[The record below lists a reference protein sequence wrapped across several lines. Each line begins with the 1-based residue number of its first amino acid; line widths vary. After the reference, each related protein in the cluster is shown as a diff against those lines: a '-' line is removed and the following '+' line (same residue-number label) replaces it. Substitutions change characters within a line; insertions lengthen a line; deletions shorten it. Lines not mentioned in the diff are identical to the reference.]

1 MSDEQVS
8 KVLADIDDYE
18 NSAFAMIG
26 LANLY
31 RFDDSAKSFRSDVQ
45 FFQGR
50 RFDTSSRNRRT
61 PSSTVTPDLAV
72 LVKGLDAAVAEV
84 KMSLPK
90 DRSLWQRVLEQLER
104 YDDDLMGWPTS
115 DGKVT
120 SHDIVLLVH
129 QMRIALIDVLRA
141 AVASGQ
147 VHFDRPLYAVSFIRS
162 TQRDTFLLFR
172 LEMGAPTFAPLRH
185 RLTEPVSV
193 PFEVI
198 AVHYGRFKLWDSR
211 PPIPYLMDLIWREVV
226 ADRAASDDRFATL
239 RRNSHLAVRLTV
251 KDTAEYLQE
260 NFAFNQS
267 LGGRSS
273 VVAGERQP
281 LIPHSDWVRAAIDAF
296 AVTGLGRWLDDKQ
309 EQCEIDYRKE
319 NLNVEEFARRY
330 LTTTGGTEE
339 YGGQVAIF

>member
-8 KVLADIDDYE
+8 KVLEDIDDYK
-18 NSAFAMIG
+18 NTAFAMIG

-31 RFDDSAKSFRSDVQ
+31 RFDDSAKSFRGDVQ

-61 PSSTVTPDLAV
+61 PSSTVTPDLAI
-72 LVKGLDAAVAEV
+72 LVKGQDAAVAEV
-84 KMSLPK
+84 KVSLPK
-90 DRSLWQRVLEQLER
+90 DRNLWQRVLEQLER
-104 YDDDLMGWPTS
+104 YDDDLTGWPTNN
-115 DGKVT
+115 GKVK
-120 SHDIVLLVH
+120 SHDIVLMFH
-129 QMRIALIDVLRA
+129 QMRVALVDVLREAIA
-141 AVASGQ
+141 AGQ
-147 VHFDRPLYAVSFIRS
+147 VRFERPLYGVSFVIS
-162 TQRDTFLLFR
+162 TQKDTFLLLR
-172 LEMGAPTFAPLRH
+172 LEMGAPTFDPVRLRL
-185 RLTEPVSV
+185 REPVSV

-239 RRNSHLAVRLTV
+239 RRNSHLPVRLTV
-251 KDTAEYLQE
+251 NETAEYLQE

-267 LGGRSS
+267 LGEKHSG
-273 VVAGERQP
+273 VEGERQP
-281 LIPHSDWVRAAIDAF
+281 LIPHSEWVRAAIDTF
-296 AVTGLGRWLDDKQ
+296 AATGLGRWVDDKQ